1 VQGDRAGL
9 CVTQFDAKQLERGLI
24 CKPAA
29 LPSVHAAIIRVSK
42 ISYFKGAVATKAKF
56 HITIGHETVMGRA
69 TFFGRYSETGTR
81 PMSDKTDMTAAFDFS
96 TEYLYQTELLAVK
109 ANAAE
114 GDSVSSS
121 VTLPDAQFALM
132 EFERPVTC
140 GRNFIVIGS
149 KLDSD
154 IHANTCRLAF
164 HGYLLEPLS
173 DQNYV
178 DTVLPRLRV
187 IKERLKEGVVERQV
201 DQFTLVCRG
210 LFKKESK
217 VDAFV
222 GLKITLST
230 GEAGFI
236 EGGFGQSGKFKV
248 RIPGKFSL
256 FSVLIFIYV

>member
-1 VQGDRAGL
+1 MCLQGDRAGL

-24 CKPAA
+24 CEPGA
-29 LPSVHAAIIRVSK
+29 LPSVTAAIMRVSK
-42 ISYFKGAVATKAKF
+42 ISYFKSTIATKAKF
-56 HITIGHETVMGRA
+56 HVTIGHETVMGRA

-81 PMSDKTDMTAAFDFS
+81 PVSDKTDMTAPFDFS
-96 TEYLYQTELLAVK
+96 LEYMYQNELLSVK
-109 ANAAE
+109 AAAAE
-114 GDSVSSS
+114 GD
-121 VTLPDAQFALM
+121 TENPGRLPEAQFALM
-132 EFERPVTC
+132 EFEKPVTC

-149 KLDSD
+149 KLDTD

-164 HGYLLEPLS
+164 HGYLVEQLT

-201 DQFTLVCRG
+201 DQFTLICRG

-222 GLKITLST
+222 GLKVSLST
-230 GEAGFI
+230 GENGFI
-236 EGGFGQSGKFKV
+236 EGGFGQSGKFRV
-248 RIPGKFSL
+248 RIPGNYSL
-256 FSVLIFIYV
+256 ESVIISV